1 MQEEAERMM
10 YEAERQLEEAARRIA
25 ELSSDQLARAG
36 EFERRMV
43 IDSGRPVI
51 GITIGSESRGSKSSD
66 GPVEGVAVI
75 GISPGG
81 AADDAGIRTG
91 DIITA
96 INGESLSSANAREA
110 NRKLTDFMR
119 GVEEGDVLDIEYL
132 RDGKTDSVE
141 LSPQERSARVFD
153 FRFNSTAPHASI
165 VPTAP
170 HVSSFAWIGRYGGHG
185 FGEMEMIELNKSLG
199 RYFGTDSGLLVV
211 KAPKDNTYQLQDG
224 DVLKSID
231 GRTPENLRHAVRILS
246 SYESGET
253 VSLKILRD
261 KKEKTIT
268 IEIPDNQRS
277 QLGAV
282 PTPSPALA
290 IAPTAA
296 PSPAIVVVPNVRV
309 VRKVEE
315 ST

>member
-1 MQEEAERMM
+1 
-10 YEAERQLEEAARRIA
+10 
-25 ELSSDQLARAG
+25 
-36 EFERRMV
+36 
-43 IDSGRPVI
+43 
-51 GITIGSESRGSKSSD
+51 
-66 GPVEGVAVI
+66 
-75 GISPGG
+75 
-81 AADDAGIRTG
+81 
-91 DIITA
+91 
-96 INGESLSSANAREA
+96 
-110 NRKLTDFMR
+110 
-119 GVEEGDVLDIEYL
+119 
-132 RDGKTDSVE
+132 
-141 LSPQERSARVFD
+141 
-153 FRFNSTAPHASI
+153 
-165 VPTAP
+165 
-170 HVSSFAWIGRYGGHG
+170 
-185 FGEMEMIELNKSLG
+185 MEMIELNKSLG